1 MPLDE
6 LQNSCF
12 GKAGCFLH
20 KSNPAITAFIFVLEF
35 HLTNNA
41 CSVIST
47 LFRSRSQEDQIKDT
61 PSKRGDYSFS
71 AGRTRCLS
79 EDFWLAVHLL
89 WGKITH
95 QQGSAAVITSFTGHQ
110 RSAGSYQKINI
121 RAGLYHDSWIKE
133 FLSKNVPW
141 KNNSHLY
148 YWFNSWFPLPNI
160 QQQKH
165 SPLYCSK
172 PAWLFFSMKL

>member
-1 MPLDE
+1 MYVLPLKCLFECLLMNYKIHVLARLDV
-6 LQNSCF
+6 
-12 GKAGCFLH
+12 FLH

-89 WGKITH
+89 
-95 QQGSAAVITSFTGHQ
+95 
-110 RSAGSYQKINI
+110 
-121 RAGLYHDSWIKE
+121 
-133 FLSKNVPW
+133 
-141 KNNSHLY
+141 
-148 YWFNSWFPLPNI
+148 
-160 QQQKH
+160 
-165 SPLYCSK
+165 
-172 PAWLFFSMKL
+172 